1 MKTLMTLIL
10 ALGSL
15 RNRHL
20 IAILIDACLAPLIAS
35 LLQPDRGQTHPAK
48 LLTPTLKNLDKTQK
62 NRYTNCYYDETFIY
76 QRLKTE
82 THPIRWENRD
92 DRDFQ
97 RAGNRYRHAP
107 REKH

>member
-20 IAILIDACLAPLIAS
+20 IPILISACLAPLIAS

-48 LLTPTLKNLDKTQK
+48 LSTLAN
-62 NRYTNCYYDETFIY
+62 
-76 QRLKTE
+76 
-82 THPIRWENRD
+82 
-92 DRDFQ
+92 
-97 RAGNRYRHAP
+97 A
-107 REKH
+107 